1 MALASASWDD
11 YPAGRFAS
19 SSAGSRRPFFS
30 PLVATI
36 ALAGCLAGAV
46 PLLQTF
52 ESFRFPAP
60 EASSAELAAARQA
73 AIAAASRALFE
84 RDAENFAR
92 DSLRL
97 TPAAMASELGEA
109 EKLGSFTHRL
119 RGIAHG
125 SPLEKS
131 FSAPVANS
139 PAVVADRTGKEIADT
154 FAALAS
160 VHVKP
165 LLLASV
171 QRAPSI
177 SPAVQAPPL
186 PVLAPVVI
194 EPSVPVSAQPQP
206 AAPPAM
212 QPEPSALASVHIE
225 PSVVVPLAADTTGD
239 EAPVVP
245 APRLERPSENAAAVA
260 AIDKPMD
267 QASLPLGRSVPL
279 TSPAV
284 GGRGTAVYDISAA
297 MVYLPDG
304 ERLEAHSGLGYMVD
318 NPRYVDRR
326 DIGPTPPNTYK
337 LARLEKRFFGVEA
350 LRLVPVDGSKMYGRD
365 GFLTHTYLLRGRP
378 AQSNGCVVFK
388 DYDRFLNAYKRGL
401 FDRLVV
407 VPTLAG
413 SSVRVAS
420 TSGR

>member
-1 MALASASWDD
+1 
-11 YPAGRFAS
+11 
-19 SSAGSRRPFFS
+19 
-30 PLVATI
+30 LVATI

-60 EASSAELAAARQA
+60 QTTVNDAAARKAGIA
-73 AIAAASRALFE
+73 AISRALFE

-92 DSLRL
+92 ESLRL
-97 TPAAMASELGEA
+97 APAAMAAEVAEA
-109 EKLGSFTHRL
+109 QKLGSFARPG
-119 RGIAHG
+119 RSAAHA
-125 SPLEKS
+125 SPLHRT
-131 FSAPVANS
+131 FSAQPVNPAPVAS
-139 PAVVADRTGKEIADT
+139 DRSGKEIADT

-186 PVLAPVVI
+186 PVLAPVVV

-212 QPEPSALASVHIE
+212 QPEPSVLASVHIE
-225 PSVVVPLAADTTGD
+225 PSVVVPLASDTTGD

-279 TSPAV
+279 AAPAV

-350 LRLVPVDGSKMYGRD
+350 LRLVPVDGSKMFGRD

-420 TSGR
+420 ANGR